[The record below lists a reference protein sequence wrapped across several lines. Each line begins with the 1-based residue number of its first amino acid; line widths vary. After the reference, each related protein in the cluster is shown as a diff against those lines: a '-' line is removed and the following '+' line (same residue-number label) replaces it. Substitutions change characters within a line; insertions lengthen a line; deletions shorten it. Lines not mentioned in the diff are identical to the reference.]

1 MKYRNISLRNGKYCD
16 SYGFLKYDDSYK
28 EMLDKCNI
36 SDETKNVIKIYSN
49 MMDIDSQHQAYMVTF
64 SDTSCIGGIIIDQK
78 PLDNET
84 ILVEIEFDEN
94 TYEYEN
100 DISKLLNNIIESLKI
115 YFYDKKTIDVKIKN
129 NCDMSKLYYDGS
141 YYQKSPY
148 SKVYVFNND
157 GYNRLIPAL
166 IKEIKGTEQ
175 NLLAWK
181 QNWTQDIRDTEYGM
195 YLFDHFFDK
204 EMIDRLKSG
213 TLPIDEMFY
222 KINKIEF
229 NDIRSKNNERYIE
242 FNSDGKIKLK
252 KRSKNYIDGKYYSYD
267 YNVCSSWF
275 IFNDYSSLHKNII
288 VHDNGLWTEIR
299 LADNI
304 NMKYFKDKG
313 ERLYTYIGPNINNS
327 SVKVEIRTDI
337 NNNIKKCYVDFRTH
351 KNGRKGKVNGTY
363 ALRIRKETNCY
374 KLNFLSRS
382 GDRYWS
388 IFESLNEL
396 DSNLYSQTIHDDLTP
411 ELLDKLIIML
421 IEVVNRDANKID
433 RKNTYCPSEKIVSNM
448 FNTYPYAINY
458 LKELKGEI
466 PLPHLSDIVEQF
478 IKRQDYIIKNEDNN
492 KIKQLKK

>member
-1 MKYRNISLRNGKYCD
+1 
-16 SYGFLKYDDSYK
+16 
-28 EMLDKCNI
+28 ML
-36 SDETKNVIKIYSN
+36 S
-49 MMDIDSQHQAYMVTF
+49 
-64 SDTSCIGGIIIDQK
+64 
-78 PLDNET
+78 
-84 ILVEIEFDEN
+84 
-94 TYEYEN
+94 
-100 DISKLLNNIIESLKI
+100 
-115 YFYDKKTIDVKIKN
+115 
-129 NCDMSKLYYDGS
+129 
-141 YYQKSPY
+141 
-148 SKVYVFNND
+148 
-157 GYNRLIPAL
+157 AL
-166 IKEIKGTEQ
+166 INEIKGTEQ
-175 NLLAWK
+175 NLLTWK
-181 QNWTQDIRDTEYGM
+181 QNWSQDIRNTEYGM

-204 EMIDRLKSG
+204 EMIDRLKNG

-275 IFNDYSSLHKNII
+275 IFNDYSSLDKNII

-411 ELLDKLIIML
+411 ELLDKLIKML
-421 IEVVNRDANKID
+421 IEVVNRDGNKNNR
-433 RKNTYCPSEKIVSNM
+433 RKIYCPSEQIVSNM
-448 FNTYPYAINY
+448 FNVYPYAINY

-478 IKRQDYIIKNEDNN
+478 IKSQDYIIKNNKDNN